1 MMILVGDAVD
11 ILGRRNFSTG
21 GKVGSGKGTASRLCP
36 RYGDII
42 EADGSARQDL
52 DGDGILILEIGNG
65 ISGNLLCS
73 LEVRYIL
80 QRIVIL
86 ERKGDFAQKLAILQY
101 LSHAVCGGS
110 QGYGEFAFRRTGGIR
125 NHHFLFI
132 AHLQFFCIEEV
143 SAAMIIAVTI

>member
-11 ILGRRNFSTG
+11 ILGCRNLSTG
-21 GKVGSGKGTASRLCP
+21 GKVGSGKGTASRLFP

-42 EADGSARQDL
+42 EVDGSSRQDL

-80 QRIVIL
+80 LRIVFL
-86 ERKGDFAQKLAILQY
+86 ERKGDFAQSLAILQY

-110 QGYGEFAFRRTGGIR
+110 QGYGEFAYRRTGGIR
-125 NHHFLFI
+125 NHHFLLI
-132 AHLQFFCIEEV
+132 SHLQFFCIEEV
-143 SAAMIIAVTI
+143 SAAMIVAVTI

>member
-11 ILGRRNFSTG
+11 ILGSRNLSTG

-42 EADGSARQDL
+42 EADGSARHDL
-52 DGDGILILEIGNG
+52 DGDGILILKIGNG
-65 ISGNLLCS
+65 ISGNPLCS

-86 ERKGDFAQKLAILQY
+86 ERKGDFAQNLAILQY
-101 LSHAVCGGS
+101 LSHAVCGCS
-110 QGYGEFAFRRTGGIR
+110 QGYGEFACRRTGGIR
-125 NHHFLFI
+125 DYHFLFI

-143 SAAMIIAVTI
+143 SATMIVAVTI

>member
-11 ILGRRNFSTG
+11 ILGSRNLSTG
-21 GKVGSGKGTASRLCP
+21 GKVGSGKGTASRLFP

-52 DGDGILILEIGNG
+52 DGDGILILEIGIG
-65 ISGNLLCS
+65 IGDNPLCS

-86 ERKGDFAQKLAILQY
+86 ERKGDFAQNLAILQY

-110 QGYGEFAFRRTGGIR
+110 QGYGEFACRRTGGIR
-125 NHHFLFI
+125 DYHFLFI

-143 SAAMIIAVTI
+143 SAAMIVAVTI

>member
-11 ILGRRNFSTG
+11 ILGSRNLSTG
-21 GKVGSGKGTASRLCP
+21 GQVRSGKGTASRLCP
-36 RYGDII
+36 CYGDII
-42 EADGSARQDL
+42 EADGSTRQDL
-52 DGDGILILEIGNG
+52 DRDGILILEIGNG
-65 ISGNLLCS
+65 ISSHLLCS

-80 QRIVIL
+80 RRIVIL
-86 ERKGDFAQKLAILQY
+86 DRKGDFAQNLAILQY

-110 QGYGEFAFRRTGGIR
+110 QGYGEFACRRTGGIR
-125 NHHFLFI
+125 DHHFLFI

>member
-11 ILGRRNFSTG
+11 ILGSRNLSTG

-42 EADGSARQDL
+42 KADGSARHDL

-73 LEVRYIL
+73 LEVSCFLR
-80 QRIVIL
+80 RIVIL
-86 ERKGDFAQKLAILQY
+86 ERKGDFAQNLAILQY
-101 LSHAVCGGS
+101 LSLAVCGGS

-125 NHHFLFI
+125 NHHFLLI
-132 AHLQFFCIEEV
+132 AHLQFFCIEEIP
-143 SAAMIIAVTI
+143 AAMIVAVTI